1 MLSLRLGEMK
11 LVNNVSVRVFCK
23 PEDDEN
29 VVLQGLHNIIGF
41 SSVDVE
47 SQKLQI
53 KKSVVSGFE
62 DDIKIFEF
70 FVDKPRHV
78 NVFLN
83 NILSKLSFEDK
94 QRLLCEDN
102 RLDDNLDFFL
112 RFSKPLILEDSF
124 ELTDSGDC
132 FHIKLN
138 LAVFPKKK
146 EFAKDV
152 ISKLFS

>member
-1 MLSLRLGEMK
+1 MK

-29 VVLQGLHNIIGF
+29 IVLGGLYKLIGF
-41 SSVDVE
+41 SSFELE

-53 KKSVVSGFE
+53 KKSVASGFE

-83 NILSKLSFEDK
+83 NLLANLSHEDK
-94 QRLLCEDN
+94 RRLLCEEN

-132 FHIKLN
+132 FHVKLN

-152 ISKLFS
+152 ISKIFS